1 MEQFDIVTTFSEDIG
16 MKSGEDKCAYLQI
29 KTGKTVQHEEPIF
42 SNLLNRYLVIFKL
55 IKGSE
60 CYLYRQS
67 FTKFLRLTLAFM

>member
-1 MEQFDIVTTFSEDIG
+1 MKQFDIVTTFSEDIG

-42 SNLLNRYLVIFKL
+42 SNQLIIKL

-67 FTKFLRLTLAFM
+67 FTKFLRLTLALM

>member
-42 SNLLNRYLVIFKL
+42 SNQLIIKL

>member
-16 MKSGEDKCAYLQI
+16 MKSGEDKCAYLQF
-29 KTGKTVQHEEPIF
+29 KTGKIVQHEEPIF
-42 SNLLNRYLVIFKL
+42 SNQLIIKP

-67 FTKFLRLTLAFM
+67 FTKYLTLTLAFM

>member
-42 SNLLNRYLVIFKL
+42 SNQLIIKL
-55 IKGSE
+55 IKRSE

-67 FTKFLRLTLAFM
+67 FTKFLRLTLALM

>member
-42 SNLLNRYLVIFKL
+42 SNQLIIKL

-67 FTKFLRLTLAFM
+67 FTKFLRRTLALM

>member
-29 KTGKTVQHEEPIF
+29 KTGKAVQHEEPIF
-42 SNLLNRYLVIFKL
+42 SNQLIIKL

-67 FTKFLRLTLAFM
+67 FTKFLRLTLALM

>member
-16 MKSGEDKCAYLQI
+16 MKSGEDKCVYLQI

-42 SNLLNRYLVIFKL
+42 SNQLIIKL

-60 CYLYRQS
+60 CYLHRQS

>member
-42 SNLLNRYLVIFKL
+42 SNQLIIKL

-67 FTKFLRLTLAFM
+67 FTKFLRITLALM

>member
-42 SNLLNRYLVIFKL
+42 SNQLIIKL

-67 FTKFLRLTLAFM
+67 FTKFLRLTLALM